1 MESKR
6 IFKEMWEKSYVKRF
20 LAVMFFVAA
29 ILFLFSS
36 CATKKI
42 EYVDR
47 EVVKYKTKIEHDT
60 LIQHNHDSILHT
72 IMQKGD
78 TVFDTQYIVKTRY
91 QDRVVCKTD
100 TCYRDS
106 IRTQIKESIVEK
118 KVIPR
123 WCYFCIAITL
133 ICLIYLTYRIT
144 RWIRLI

>member
-6 IFKEMWEKSYVKRF
+6 IFKEMWENSYVKRF
-20 LAVMFFVAA
+20 LVVIFCVAA

-60 LIQHNHDSILHT
+60 LIQHTHDSVLHT
-72 IMQKGD
+72 IIQKGD
-78 TVFDTQYIVKTRY
+78 TVFDTQYIVKTGY
-91 QDRVVCKTD
+91 YDRVVYKMD

-106 IRTQIKESIVEK
+106 IQTQVKESIVEK
-118 KVIPR
+118 EVIPH

-133 ICLIYLTYRIT
+133 ICLIYLIYRMT
-144 RWIRLI
+144 RWLM

>member
-6 IFKEMWEKSYVKRF
+6 IFKEMWENSYVKRF
-20 LAVMFFVAA
+20 LAVIFCIAA

-60 LIQHNHDSILHT
+60 LIQHTHDSVLHT
-72 IMQKGD
+72 IIQKGD
-78 TVFDTQYIVKTRY
+78 TVFDTQYIVKTKY
-91 QDRVVCKTD
+91 YDRVVYKMD

-106 IRTQIKESIVEK
+106 IQTQTKESIVEK
-118 KVIPR
+118 EVIPH

-133 ICLIYLTYRIT
+133 ICLIYLIYRIR
-144 RWIRLI
+144 RWLM

>member
-6 IFKEMWEKSYVKRF
+6 IFKVMWENSYVKRF
-20 LAVMFFVAA
+20 LAVIFCIAA

-36 CATKKI
+36 CATKRI

-60 LIQHNHDSILHT
+60 LIQHTHDSVLHT
-72 IMQKGD
+72 IIQKGD

-91 QDRVVCKTD
+91 QDRVVYKVD

-106 IRTQIKESIVEK
+106 IQTQVKESIVEK
-118 KVIPR
+118 EVIPH

-133 ICLIYLTYRIT
+133 ICLIYLIYRIT
-144 RWIRLI
+144 RWLM